1 MVKKM
6 TFKQFLFIL
15 PLLIFIG
22 VFSIYPI
29 VTSFMY
35 TFFDYRINDQ
45 TANSFYLSERFNGE
59 LFYEDCDYINYFLDD
74 DKTLMSEE
82 DQKAVEEI
90 QATVS
95 SVMSEY
101 ENAKGTEKI
110 SSDKKDELVAFKEK
124 LRTDITALYDK
135 YPDVEFY
142 NKDKIP
148 EILDE
153 MDTCIVKSNFIGLKA
168 YGNLIKDTRFWKAL
182 GHTLIFTVIS
192 VGIELVLGMLLALIM
207 NKAMKGIGL
216 VRTVALI
223 PWAIP
228 TAVSAMI
235 WSYLYDGSY
244 GIVSFLFNKLG
255 IINSQSAMLLTS
267 HGAMSAAI
275 IADVWKTTPYMA
287 LLLLAGLHHGLDPVV
302 VADVA
307 GVDAD
312 LVHTNVGAGQR
323 CLVIKVDIRHD
334 GDVHRVL
341 HGLDAL
347 GIRRAGAGHT
357 QDLAARRL
365 TALCLGNVALN
376 VLHGDIQ
383 HGLHR
388 NGVVAANGHIADLYF
403 SFQLPHGRF
412 PFRITLPR

>member
-90 QATVS
+90 QETVS

-168 YGNLIKDTRFWKAL
+168 YGNLNKDTRFWKAL

-287 LLLLAGLHHGLDPVV
+287 LLLLAGLQVIDRGLYESSAIDGAGPVVTFFKITLPLVKPSLLVALLFRTLDAFRVYDLIAILTGGGPGNGTESLSIYAYKLMFDQSNYGYSSVVVMGMFVV
-302 VADVA
+302 VAIIAFLYVKVLGADVM
-307 GVDAD
+307 
-312 LVHTNVGAGQR
+312 
-323 CLVIKVDIRHD
+323 
-334 GDVHRVL
+334 
-341 HGLDAL
+341 
-347 GIRRAGAGHT
+347 
-357 QDLAARRL
+357 
-365 TALCLGNVALN
+365 GN
-376 VLHGDIQ
+376 D
-383 HGLHR
+383 
-388 NGVVAANGHIADLYF
+388 
-403 SFQLPHGRF
+403 
-412 PFRITLPR
+412 

>member
-110 SSDKKDELVAFKEK
+110 SSDKKDELVVFKEK

-287 LLLLAGLHHGLDPVV
+287 LLLLAGLQVIDRGLYESSAIDGAGPVVTFFKITLPLVKPSLLVALLFRTLDAFRVYDLIAILTGGGPGNGTESLSIYAYKLMFDQSNYGYSSVVVMGMFVV
-302 VADVA
+302 VAIIAFLYVKVLGADVM
-307 GVDAD
+307 
-312 LVHTNVGAGQR
+312 
-323 CLVIKVDIRHD
+323 
-334 GDVHRVL
+334 
-341 HGLDAL
+341 
-347 GIRRAGAGHT
+347 
-357 QDLAARRL
+357 
-365 TALCLGNVALN
+365 GN
-376 VLHGDIQ
+376 D
-383 HGLHR
+383 
-388 NGVVAANGHIADLYF
+388 
-403 SFQLPHGRF
+403 
-412 PFRITLPR
+412 

>member
-124 LRTDITALYDK
+124 LRTDITAFYDK

-287 LLLLAGLHHGLDPVV
+287 LLLLAGLQVIDRGLYESSAIDGAGPVVTFFKITLPLVKPSLLVALLFRTLDAFRVYDLIAILTGGGPGNGTESLSIYAYKLMFDQSNYGYSSVVVMGMFVV
-302 VADVA
+302 VAIIAFLYVKVLGADVM
-307 GVDAD
+307 
-312 LVHTNVGAGQR
+312 
-323 CLVIKVDIRHD
+323 
-334 GDVHRVL
+334 
-341 HGLDAL
+341 
-347 GIRRAGAGHT
+347 
-357 QDLAARRL
+357 
-365 TALCLGNVALN
+365 GN
-376 VLHGDIQ
+376 D
-383 HGLHR
+383 
-388 NGVVAANGHIADLYF
+388 
-403 SFQLPHGRF
+403 
-412 PFRITLPR
+412 

>member
-110 SSDKKDELVAFKEK
+110 ASDKKDELVAFKEK

-192 VGIELVLGMLLALIM
+192 VGIELVLGMFLALIM

-287 LLLLAGLHHGLDPVV
+287 LLLLAGLQVIDRGLYESSAIDGAGPVVTFFKITLPLVKPSLLVALLFRTLDAFRVYDLIAILTGGGPGNGTESLSIYAYKLMFDQSNYGYSSVVVMGMFVV
-302 VADVA
+302 VAIIAFLYVKVLGADVM
-307 GVDAD
+307 
-312 LVHTNVGAGQR
+312 
-323 CLVIKVDIRHD
+323 
-334 GDVHRVL
+334 
-341 HGLDAL
+341 
-347 GIRRAGAGHT
+347 
-357 QDLAARRL
+357 
-365 TALCLGNVALN
+365 GN
-376 VLHGDIQ
+376 D
-383 HGLHR
+383 
-388 NGVVAANGHIADLYF
+388 
-403 SFQLPHGRF
+403 
-412 PFRITLPR
+412 

>member
-101 ENAKGTEKI
+101 ENAKETEKI

-287 LLLLAGLHHGLDPVV
+287 LLLLAGLQVIDRGLYESSAIDGAGPVVTFFKITLPLVKPSLLVALLFRTLDAFRVYDLIAILTGGGPGNGTESLSIYAYKLMFDQSNYGYSSVVVMGMFVV
-302 VADVA
+302 VAIIAFLYVKVLGADVM
-307 GVDAD
+307 
-312 LVHTNVGAGQR
+312 
-323 CLVIKVDIRHD
+323 
-334 GDVHRVL
+334 
-341 HGLDAL
+341 
-347 GIRRAGAGHT
+347 
-357 QDLAARRL
+357 
-365 TALCLGNVALN
+365 GN
-376 VLHGDIQ
+376 D
-383 HGLHR
+383 
-388 NGVVAANGHIADLYF
+388 
-403 SFQLPHGRF
+403 
-412 PFRITLPR
+412 

>member
-235 WSYLYDGSY
+235 WSYLHDGSY

-287 LLLLAGLHHGLDPVV
+287 LLLLAGLQVIDRGLYESSAIDGAGPVVTFFKITLPLVKPSLLVALLFRTLDAFRVYDLIAILTGGGPGNGTESLSIYAYKLMFDQSNYGYSSVVVMGMFVV
-302 VADVA
+302 VAIIAFLYVKVLGADVM
-307 GVDAD
+307 
-312 LVHTNVGAGQR
+312 
-323 CLVIKVDIRHD
+323 
-334 GDVHRVL
+334 
-341 HGLDAL
+341 
-347 GIRRAGAGHT
+347 
-357 QDLAARRL
+357 
-365 TALCLGNVALN
+365 GN
-376 VLHGDIQ
+376 D
-383 HGLHR
+383 
-388 NGVVAANGHIADLYF
+388 
-403 SFQLPHGRF
+403 
-412 PFRITLPR
+412 

>member
-287 LLLLAGLHHGLDPVV
+287 LLLLAGLQVIDRGLYESSAIDGAGPVVTFFKITLPLVKPSLLVALLFRTLDAFRVYDLIAILTGGGPGNGTESLSIYAYKLMFDQSNYGYSSVVVMGMFVV
-302 VADVA
+302 VAIIAFLYVKVL
-307 GVDAD
+307 GAD
-312 LVHTNVGAGQR
+312 FM
-323 CLVIKVDIRHD
+323 
-334 GDVHRVL
+334 
-341 HGLDAL
+341 
-347 GIRRAGAGHT
+347 
-357 QDLAARRL
+357 
-365 TALCLGNVALN
+365 GN
-376 VLHGDIQ
+376 D
-383 HGLHR
+383 
-388 NGVVAANGHIADLYF
+388 
-403 SFQLPHGRF
+403 
-412 PFRITLPR
+412 

>member
-59 LFYEDCDYINYFLDD
+59 LFYGDCDYINYFLDD

-287 LLLLAGLHHGLDPVV
+287 LLLLAGLQVIDRGLYESSAIDGAGPVVTFFKITLPLVKPSLLVALLFRTLDAFRVYDLIAILTGGGPGNGTESLSIYAYKLMFDQSNYGYSSVVVMGMFVV
-302 VADVA
+302 VAIIAFLYVKVLGADVM
-307 GVDAD
+307 
-312 LVHTNVGAGQR
+312 
-323 CLVIKVDIRHD
+323 
-334 GDVHRVL
+334 
-341 HGLDAL
+341 
-347 GIRRAGAGHT
+347 
-357 QDLAARRL
+357 
-365 TALCLGNVALN
+365 GN
-376 VLHGDIQ
+376 D
-383 HGLHR
+383 
-388 NGVVAANGHIADLYF
+388 
-403 SFQLPHGRF
+403 
-412 PFRITLPR
+412 

>member
-95 SVMSEY
+95 SVMNEY

-287 LLLLAGLHHGLDPVV
+287 LLLLAGLQVIDRGLYESSAIDGAGPVVTFFKITLPLVKPSLLVALLFRTLDAFRVYDLIAILTGGGPGNGTESLSIYAYKLMFDQSNYGYSSVVVMGMFVV
-302 VADVA
+302 VAIIAFLYVKVLGADVM
-307 GVDAD
+307 
-312 LVHTNVGAGQR
+312 
-323 CLVIKVDIRHD
+323 
-334 GDVHRVL
+334 
-341 HGLDAL
+341 
-347 GIRRAGAGHT
+347 
-357 QDLAARRL
+357 
-365 TALCLGNVALN
+365 GN
-376 VLHGDIQ
+376 D
-383 HGLHR
+383 
-388 NGVVAANGHIADLYF
+388 
-403 SFQLPHGRF
+403 
-412 PFRITLPR
+412 

>member
-6 TFKQFLFIL
+6 TFKQFMFIL

-287 LLLLAGLHHGLDPVV
+287 LLLLAGLQVIDRGLYESSAIDGAGPVVTFFKITLPLVKPSLLVALLFRTLDAFRVYDLIAILTGGGPGNGTESLSIYAYKLMFDQSNYGYSSVVVMGMFVV
-302 VADVA
+302 VAIIAFLYVKVLGADVM
-307 GVDAD
+307 
-312 LVHTNVGAGQR
+312 
-323 CLVIKVDIRHD
+323 
-334 GDVHRVL
+334 
-341 HGLDAL
+341 
-347 GIRRAGAGHT
+347 
-357 QDLAARRL
+357 
-365 TALCLGNVALN
+365 GN
-376 VLHGDIQ
+376 D
-383 HGLHR
+383 
-388 NGVVAANGHIADLYF
+388 
-403 SFQLPHGRF
+403 
-412 PFRITLPR
+412 

>member
-153 MDTCIVKSNFIGLKA
+153 MDICIVKSNFIGLKA

-207 NKAMKGIGL
+207 NKAMKGIGF

-287 LLLLAGLHHGLDPVV
+287 LLLLAGLQVIDRGLYESSAIDGPVVTFFKITLPLVKPSLLVALLFRTLDAFRVYDLIAILTGGGPGNGTESLSIYAYKLMFDQSNYGYSSVVVMGMFVV
-302 VADVA
+302 VAIIAFLYVKVLGADVM
-307 GVDAD
+307 
-312 LVHTNVGAGQR
+312 
-323 CLVIKVDIRHD
+323 
-334 GDVHRVL
+334 
-341 HGLDAL
+341 
-347 GIRRAGAGHT
+347 
-357 QDLAARRL
+357 
-365 TALCLGNVALN
+365 GN
-376 VLHGDIQ
+376 D
-383 HGLHR
+383 
-388 NGVVAANGHIADLYF
+388 
-403 SFQLPHGRF
+403 
-412 PFRITLPR
+412 

>member
-287 LLLLAGLHHGLDPVV
+287 LLLLAGLQVIDRGPYESSAIDGSGPVVTFFKITLPLVKPSLLVALLFRTLDAFRVYDLIAILTGGGPGNGTESLSIYAYKLMFDQSNYGYSSVVVMGMFVV
-302 VADVA
+302 VAIIAFLYVKVLGADVM
-307 GVDAD
+307 
-312 LVHTNVGAGQR
+312 
-323 CLVIKVDIRHD
+323 
-334 GDVHRVL
+334 
-341 HGLDAL
+341 
-347 GIRRAGAGHT
+347 
-357 QDLAARRL
+357 
-365 TALCLGNVALN
+365 GN
-376 VLHGDIQ
+376 D
-383 HGLHR
+383 
-388 NGVVAANGHIADLYF
+388 
-403 SFQLPHGRF
+403 
-412 PFRITLPR
+412 

>member
-45 TANSFYLSERFNGE
+45 TANSYYLSERFNGE

-148 EILDE
+148 EILDK

-287 LLLLAGLHHGLDPVV
+287 LLLLAGLQVIDRGLYESSAIDGAGPVVTFFKITLPLVKPSLLVALLFRTLDAFRVYDLIAILTGGGPGNGTESLSIYAYKLMFDQSNYGYSSVVVMGMFVV
-302 VADVA
+302 VAIIAFLYVKVLGADVM
-307 GVDAD
+307 
-312 LVHTNVGAGQR
+312 
-323 CLVIKVDIRHD
+323 
-334 GDVHRVL
+334 
-341 HGLDAL
+341 
-347 GIRRAGAGHT
+347 
-357 QDLAARRL
+357 
-365 TALCLGNVALN
+365 GN
-376 VLHGDIQ
+376 D
-383 HGLHR
+383 
-388 NGVVAANGHIADLYF
+388 
-403 SFQLPHGRF
+403 
-412 PFRITLPR
+412 

>member
-287 LLLLAGLHHGLDPVV
+287 LLLLAGLQVIDRGLYESSAIDGAGPVVTFFKITLPLVKPSLLVALLFRTLAAFRVYDLIAILTGGGPGNGTESLSIYAYKLMFDQSNYGYSSVVVMGMFVV
-302 VADVA
+302 VAIIAFLYVKVLGADVM
-307 GVDAD
+307 
-312 LVHTNVGAGQR
+312 
-323 CLVIKVDIRHD
+323 
-334 GDVHRVL
+334 
-341 HGLDAL
+341 
-347 GIRRAGAGHT
+347 
-357 QDLAARRL
+357 
-365 TALCLGNVALN
+365 GN
-376 VLHGDIQ
+376 D
-383 HGLHR
+383 
-388 NGVVAANGHIADLYF
+388 
-403 SFQLPHGRF
+403 
-412 PFRITLPR
+412 

>member
-45 TANSFYLSERFNGE
+45 TANSYYLSERFNGE

-287 LLLLAGLHHGLDPVV
+287 LLLLAGLQVIDRGLYESSAIDGAGPVVTFFKITLPLVKPSLLVALLFRTLDAFRVYDLIAILTGGGPGNGTESLSIYAYKLMFDQSNYGYSSVVVMGMFVV
-302 VADVA
+302 VAIIAFLYVKVLGADVM
-307 GVDAD
+307 
-312 LVHTNVGAGQR
+312 
-323 CLVIKVDIRHD
+323 
-334 GDVHRVL
+334 
-341 HGLDAL
+341 
-347 GIRRAGAGHT
+347 
-357 QDLAARRL
+357 
-365 TALCLGNVALN
+365 GN
-376 VLHGDIQ
+376 D
-383 HGLHR
+383 
-388 NGVVAANGHIADLYF
+388 
-403 SFQLPHGRF
+403 
-412 PFRITLPR
+412 

>member
-192 VGIELVLGMLLALIM
+192 VGFELVLGMLLALIM

-287 LLLLAGLHHGLDPVV
+287 LLLLAGLQVIDRGLYESSAIDGAGPVVTFFKITLPLVKPSLLVALLFRTLDAFRVYDLIAILTGGGPGNGTESLSIYAYKLMFDQSNYGYSSVVVMGMFVV
-302 VADVA
+302 VAIIAFLYVKVLGADVM
-307 GVDAD
+307 
-312 LVHTNVGAGQR
+312 
-323 CLVIKVDIRHD
+323 
-334 GDVHRVL
+334 
-341 HGLDAL
+341 
-347 GIRRAGAGHT
+347 
-357 QDLAARRL
+357 
-365 TALCLGNVALN
+365 GN
-376 VLHGDIQ
+376 D
-383 HGLHR
+383 
-388 NGVVAANGHIADLYF
+388 
-403 SFQLPHGRF
+403 
-412 PFRITLPR
+412 

>member
-59 LFYEDCDYINYFLDD
+59 LFYEDCDYINYFLDN

-287 LLLLAGLHHGLDPVV
+287 LLLLAGLQVIDRGLYESSAIDGAGPVVTFFKITLPLVKPSLLVALLFRTLDAFRVYDLIAILTGGGPGNGTESLSIYAYKLMFDQSNYGYSSVVVMGMFVV
-302 VADVA
+302 VAIIAFLYAKVLGADVM
-307 GVDAD
+307 
-312 LVHTNVGAGQR
+312 
-323 CLVIKVDIRHD
+323 
-334 GDVHRVL
+334 
-341 HGLDAL
+341 
-347 GIRRAGAGHT
+347 
-357 QDLAARRL
+357 
-365 TALCLGNVALN
+365 GN
-376 VLHGDIQ
+376 D
-383 HGLHR
+383 
-388 NGVVAANGHIADLYF
+388 
-403 SFQLPHGRF
+403 
-412 PFRITLPR
+412 

>member
-287 LLLLAGLHHGLDPVV
+287 LLLLAGLQVIDRGLYESSAIDGAGPVVTFFKITLPLVKPSLLVALLFRTLDAFRVYDLIAILIGGGPGNGTESLSIYAYKLMFDQSNYGYSSVVVMGMFVV
-302 VADVA
+302 VAIIAFLYVKVLGADVM
-307 GVDAD
+307 
-312 LVHTNVGAGQR
+312 
-323 CLVIKVDIRHD
+323 
-334 GDVHRVL
+334 
-341 HGLDAL
+341 
-347 GIRRAGAGHT
+347 
-357 QDLAARRL
+357 
-365 TALCLGNVALN
+365 GN
-376 VLHGDIQ
+376 D
-383 HGLHR
+383 
-388 NGVVAANGHIADLYF
+388 
-403 SFQLPHGRF
+403 
-412 PFRITLPR
+412 

>member
-287 LLLLAGLHHGLDPVV
+287 GLQVIDRGLYESSAIDGAGPVVTFFKITLPLVKPSLLVALLFRTLDAFRVYDLIAILTGGGPGNGTESLSIYAYKLMFDQSNYGYSSVVVMGMFVV
-302 VADVA
+302 VAIIAFLYVKVLGADVM
-307 GVDAD
+307 
-312 LVHTNVGAGQR
+312 
-323 CLVIKVDIRHD
+323 
-334 GDVHRVL
+334 
-341 HGLDAL
+341 
-347 GIRRAGAGHT
+347 
-357 QDLAARRL
+357 
-365 TALCLGNVALN
+365 GN
-376 VLHGDIQ
+376 D
-383 HGLHR
+383 
-388 NGVVAANGHIADLYF
+388 
-403 SFQLPHGRF
+403 
-412 PFRITLPR
+412 

>member
-45 TANSFYLSERFNGE
+45 TANSFYLSERFTGE

-287 LLLLAGLHHGLDPVV
+287 LLLLAGLQVIDRGLYESSAIDGAGPVVTFFKITLPLVKPSLLVALLFRTLDAFRVYDLIAILTGGGPGNGTESLSIYAYKLMFDQSNYGYSSVVVMGMFVV
-302 VADVA
+302 VAIIAFLYVKVLGADVM
-307 GVDAD
+307 
-312 LVHTNVGAGQR
+312 
-323 CLVIKVDIRHD
+323 
-334 GDVHRVL
+334 
-341 HGLDAL
+341 
-347 GIRRAGAGHT
+347 
-357 QDLAARRL
+357 
-365 TALCLGNVALN
+365 GN
-376 VLHGDIQ
+376 D
-383 HGLHR
+383 
-388 NGVVAANGHIADLYF
+388 
-403 SFQLPHGRF
+403 
-412 PFRITLPR
+412 

>member
-153 MDTCIVKSNFIGLKA
+153 MDICIVKSNFIGLKA

-207 NKAMKGIGL
+207 NKAMKGIGF

-255 IINSQSAMLLTS
+255 IINSQSAMLLIS

-287 LLLLAGLHHGLDPVV
+287 LLLLAGLQVIDRGLYESSAIDGAGPVVTFFKITLPLVKPSLLVALLFRTLDAFRVYDLIAILTGGGPGNGTESLSIYAYKLMFDQSNYGYSSVVVMGMFVV
-302 VADVA
+302 VAIIAFLYVKVLGADVM
-307 GVDAD
+307 
-312 LVHTNVGAGQR
+312 
-323 CLVIKVDIRHD
+323 
-334 GDVHRVL
+334 
-341 HGLDAL
+341 
-347 GIRRAGAGHT
+347 
-357 QDLAARRL
+357 
-365 TALCLGNVALN
+365 GN
-376 VLHGDIQ
+376 D
-383 HGLHR
+383 
-388 NGVVAANGHIADLYF
+388 
-403 SFQLPHGRF
+403 
-412 PFRITLPR
+412 

>member
-90 QATVS
+90 QETVS

-287 LLLLAGLHHGLDPVV
+287 LLLLAGLQVIDRGLYESSAIDGAGQVVTFLKITLPLVKPSLLVALLFRTLDAFRVYDLIAILTGGGPGNGTESLSIYAYKLMFDQSNYGYSSVVVMGMFVV
-302 VADVA
+302 VAIIAFLYVKVLGSDVM
-307 GVDAD
+307 
-312 LVHTNVGAGQR
+312 
-323 CLVIKVDIRHD
+323 
-334 GDVHRVL
+334 
-341 HGLDAL
+341 
-347 GIRRAGAGHT
+347 
-357 QDLAARRL
+357 
-365 TALCLGNVALN
+365 GN
-376 VLHGDIQ
+376 D
-383 HGLHR
+383 
-388 NGVVAANGHIADLYF
+388 
-403 SFQLPHGRF
+403 
-412 PFRITLPR
+412 

>member
-182 GHTLIFTVIS
+182 GPTLIFTVIS

-287 LLLLAGLHHGLDPVV
+287 LLLLAGLQVIDRGLYESSAIDGAGPVVTFFKITLPLVKPSLLVALLFRTLDAFRVYDLIAILTGGGPGNGTESLSIYAYKLMFDQSNYGYSSVVVMGMFVV
-302 VADVA
+302 VAIIAFLYVKVLGADVM
-307 GVDAD
+307 
-312 LVHTNVGAGQR
+312 
-323 CLVIKVDIRHD
+323 
-334 GDVHRVL
+334 
-341 HGLDAL
+341 
-347 GIRRAGAGHT
+347 
-357 QDLAARRL
+357 
-365 TALCLGNVALN
+365 GN
-376 VLHGDIQ
+376 D
-383 HGLHR
+383 
-388 NGVVAANGHIADLYF
+388 
-403 SFQLPHGRF
+403 
-412 PFRITLPR
+412 

>member
-82 DQKAVEEI
+82 NQKAVEEI

-287 LLLLAGLHHGLDPVV
+287 LLLLAGLQVIDRGLYESSAIDGAGPVVTFFKITLPLVKPSLLVALLFRTLDAFRVYDLIAILTGGGPGNGTESLSIYAYKLMFDQSNYGYSSVVVMGMFVV
-302 VADVA
+302 VAIIAFLYVKVLGADVM
-307 GVDAD
+307 
-312 LVHTNVGAGQR
+312 
-323 CLVIKVDIRHD
+323 
-334 GDVHRVL
+334 
-341 HGLDAL
+341 
-347 GIRRAGAGHT
+347 
-357 QDLAARRL
+357 
-365 TALCLGNVALN
+365 GN
-376 VLHGDIQ
+376 D
-383 HGLHR
+383 
-388 NGVVAANGHIADLYF
+388 
-403 SFQLPHGRF
+403 
-412 PFRITLPR
+412 

>member
-101 ENAKGTEKI
+101 ENVKGTEKI

-135 YPDVEFY
+135 YPNVEFY
-142 NKDKIP
+142 NKDKVP

-287 LLLLAGLHHGLDPVV
+287 LLLLAGLQVIDRGLYESSAIDGAGPVVTFFKITLPLVKPSLLVALLFRTLDAFRVYDLIAILTGGGPGNGTESLSIYAYKLMFDQSNYGYSSVVVMGMFVV
-302 VADVA
+302 VAIIAFLYVKVLGADVM
-307 GVDAD
+307 
-312 LVHTNVGAGQR
+312 
-323 CLVIKVDIRHD
+323 
-334 GDVHRVL
+334 
-341 HGLDAL
+341 
-347 GIRRAGAGHT
+347 
-357 QDLAARRL
+357 
-365 TALCLGNVALN
+365 GN
-376 VLHGDIQ
+376 D
-383 HGLHR
+383 
-388 NGVVAANGHIADLYF
+388 
-403 SFQLPHGRF
+403 
-412 PFRITLPR
+412 

>member
-90 QATVS
+90 QETVS

-287 LLLLAGLHHGLDPVV
+287 LLLLAGLQVIDRGLYESSAIDGAGPVVTFFKITLPLVKPSLLVALLFRTLDAFRVYDLIAILTGGGPGNGTESLSIYAYKLMFDQSNYGYSSVVVMGMFVV
-302 VADVA
+302 VAIIAFLYVKVLGADVM
-307 GVDAD
+307 
-312 LVHTNVGAGQR
+312 
-323 CLVIKVDIRHD
+323 
-334 GDVHRVL
+334 
-341 HGLDAL
+341 
-347 GIRRAGAGHT
+347 
-357 QDLAARRL
+357 
-365 TALCLGNVALN
+365 GN
-376 VLHGDIQ
+376 D
-383 HGLHR
+383 
-388 NGVVAANGHIADLYF
+388 
-403 SFQLPHGRF
+403 
-412 PFRITLPR
+412 

>member
-110 SSDKKDELVAFKEK
+110 ASDKKDELVAFKEK

-287 LLLLAGLHHGLDPVV
+287 LLLLAGLQVIDRGLYESSAIDGAGPVVTFFKITLPLVKPSLLVALLFRTLDAFRVYDLIAILTGGGPGNGTESLSIYAYKLMFDQSNYGYSSVVVMGMFVV
-302 VADVA
+302 VAIIAFLYVKVLGADVM
-307 GVDAD
+307 
-312 LVHTNVGAGQR
+312 
-323 CLVIKVDIRHD
+323 
-334 GDVHRVL
+334 
-341 HGLDAL
+341 
-347 GIRRAGAGHT
+347 
-357 QDLAARRL
+357 
-365 TALCLGNVALN
+365 GN
-376 VLHGDIQ
+376 D
-383 HGLHR
+383 
-388 NGVVAANGHIADLYF
+388 
-403 SFQLPHGRF
+403 
-412 PFRITLPR
+412 

>member
-90 QATVS
+90 QETVS

-124 LRTDITALYDK
+124 LTTDITALYDK

-287 LLLLAGLHHGLDPVV
+287 LLLLAGLQVIDRGLYESSAIDGAGPVVTFFKITLPLVKPSLLVALLFRTLDAFRVYDLIAILTGGGPGNGTESLSIYAYKLMFDQSNYGYSSVVVMGMFVV
-302 VADVA
+302 VAIIAFLYVKVLGADVM
-307 GVDAD
+307 
-312 LVHTNVGAGQR
+312 
-323 CLVIKVDIRHD
+323 
-334 GDVHRVL
+334 
-341 HGLDAL
+341 
-347 GIRRAGAGHT
+347 
-357 QDLAARRL
+357 
-365 TALCLGNVALN
+365 GN
-376 VLHGDIQ
+376 D
-383 HGLHR
+383 
-388 NGVVAANGHIADLYF
+388 
-403 SFQLPHGRF
+403 
-412 PFRITLPR
+412 

>member
-45 TANSFYLSERFNGE
+45 TANSFYISERFNGK

-82 DQKAVEEI
+82 DQKAVDEI

-95 SVMSEY
+95 SIMSGY
-101 ENAKGTEKI
+101 ENAEGTQKI
-110 SSDKKDELVAFKEK
+110 SSDEKEKLVAFKEK
-124 LRTDITALYDK
+124 LKTDINALYDK
-135 YPDVEFY
+135 YPDMEFY
-142 NKDKIP
+142 NKDKVP

-153 MDTCIVKSNFIGLKA
+153 MDTCIVESNFIGLKA
-168 YGNLIKDTRFWKAL
+168 YGNLLKDTRFWKAL
-182 GHTLIFTVIS
+182 GHTLIFTVLS
-192 VGIELVLGMLLALIM
+192 VSIELVLGMLLALIM

-244 GIVSFLFNKLG
+244 GIISFLFSKLG
-255 IINSQSAMLLTS
+255 IVSSQSAMLLTS
-267 HGAMSAAI
+267 SGAMGAAV

-287 LLLLAGLHHGLDPVV
+287 LLLLAGLQVIDRGLYESSAIDGAGPIVTFFKITLPLVKPSLLVALLFRTLDAFRVYDLIAILTGGGPGNGTESLSIYAYKLMFDQSNYGYSSVVVMGMFVV
-302 VADVA
+302 VAIIAFLYVKVLGADVM
-307 GVDAD
+307 
-312 LVHTNVGAGQR
+312 
-323 CLVIKVDIRHD
+323 
-334 GDVHRVL
+334 
-341 HGLDAL
+341 
-347 GIRRAGAGHT
+347 
-357 QDLAARRL
+357 
-365 TALCLGNVALN
+365 GN
-376 VLHGDIQ
+376 D
-383 HGLHR
+383 
-388 NGVVAANGHIADLYF
+388 
-403 SFQLPHGRF
+403 
-412 PFRITLPR
+412 

>member
-192 VGIELVLGMLLALIM
+192 VGIELVLGMILALIM

-223 PWAIP
+223 PWAIL

-287 LLLLAGLHHGLDPVV
+287 LLLLAGLQVIDRGLYESSAIDGAGPVVTFFKITLPLVKPSLLVALLFRTLDAFRVYDLIAILTGGGPGNGTESLSIYAYKLMFDQSNYGYSSVVVMGMFVV
-302 VADVA
+302 VAIIAFLYVKVLGADVM
-307 GVDAD
+307 
-312 LVHTNVGAGQR
+312 
-323 CLVIKVDIRHD
+323 
-334 GDVHRVL
+334 
-341 HGLDAL
+341 
-347 GIRRAGAGHT
+347 
-357 QDLAARRL
+357 
-365 TALCLGNVALN
+365 GN
-376 VLHGDIQ
+376 D
-383 HGLHR
+383 
-388 NGVVAANGHIADLYF
+388 
-403 SFQLPHGRF
+403 
-412 PFRITLPR
+412 